1 MTLLRIKRKERGL
14 TLQEVARAV
23 GVAISNLSR
32 VERAQQSPSS
42 AVALRLYRFY
52 NQEIP
57 LELILNVPTADQ
69 ERAA

>member
-1 MTLLRIKRKERGL
+1 MNLLRIKRKERRL
-14 TLQEVARAV
+14 TLQEVAKAV

-32 VERAQQSPSS
+32 IERAQQSPSP

-52 NQEIP
+52 NQEVP
-57 LELILNVPTADQ
+57 LELILNVPISDQ